1 MMNSS
6 KTNKECIET
15 LKMVDVSPI
24 ATPAHLATI
33 TQMIVDQVSER
44 MKTLAVTQTCGVKTE
59 WASMAQLAQIF
70 GVCRRT
76 MERMMQEVLRKHDV
90 QVIQATVR
98 TLSDLALSSFGAVC
112 MVCLNRKVLVRR
124 QWVVPAGSL

>member
-1 MMNSS
+1 
-6 KTNKECIET
+6 
-15 LKMVDVSPI
+15 MVDVSPI

-90 QVIQATVR
+90 QVIQATDHIGNKGHRRYRIADVEK
-98 TLSDLALSSFGAVC
+98 ALMEENA
-112 MVCLNRKVLVRR
+112 
-124 QWVVPAGSL
+124 A

>member
-6 KTNKECIET
+6 KTNQECIET

-24 ATPAHLATI
+24 ATPAHLAKI

-90 QVIQATVR
+90 QVIQATDYIGNKGHRRYRIADVEKALMEEIR
-98 TLSDLALSSFGAVC
+98 ARDLLLPVI
-112 MVCLNRKVLVRR
+112 LK
-124 QWVVPAGSL
+124 

>member
-1 MMNSS
+1 MMNVS
-6 KTNKECIET
+6 KTNQECIET

-76 MERMMQEVLRKHDV
+76 MDRMMQEVLRKHDV
-90 QVIQATVR
+90 QVIQATDYIGNKGHRRYRIADVEK
-98 TLSDLALSSFGAVC
+98 ALMEENA
-112 MVCLNRKVLVRR
+112 
-124 QWVVPAGSL
+124 A